1 MASVARAQQ
10 KALGFATS
18 MCAFVLIVRLTLKP
32 LGGPLPSGFH
42 WCVFCG
48 SFGAA
53 DFLLNIA
60 LFVPLGWGLR
70 MAGVRR
76 WPIYLFGLL
85 LAGTIETLQDFVV
98 SGRESGLN
106 DLISNPLG
114 AVIGV
119 ALADASSVLFRPDA
133 ATSRRLAIGA
143 AAIWIALA
151 ALMPWLMRPSLPRT
165 QYWEQIAAHLPKYG
179 VYTGQIVSATFNGQP
194 FRQGRLS
201 DSESAALRGAFL
213 HGTARVA
220 VTTIPAPS
228 IGRVAPIV
236 SVFDG
241 QKQEIFMIAC
251 AGQDLIFGV
260 RTRLDDLRFHSPAH
274 RLHGVIPC
282 DASGT
287 PSAVDTVRIAA
298 SVDRLGL
305 FLAAERDGTTASARP
320 DAGAWQAWRLIISD
334 SYGKQARFASYLTA
348 LWVILWM
355 APLGY
360 WLARAGRR
368 RDDIVEPESRPEQR
382 LGPPILFRLGLSAIT
397 LVASLAI
404 IPVGAGSRLAP
415 LPVWLAGV
423 AGVLLGYALAH
434 WDREIVWI

>member
-1 MASVARAQQ
+1 MVTVARAQQ

-18 MCAFVLIVRLTLKP
+18 VCAFVLIVRLTLKP

-76 WPIYLFGLL
+76 WPIYLFGFL
-85 LAGTIETLQDFVV
+85 LALTIETLQDFVV

-119 ALADASSVLFRPDA
+119 ALADASSTLFRPDVA
-133 ATSRRLAIGA
+133 MSRRLALGA

-165 QYWEQIAAHLPKYG
+165 QYWEQVAATLPKYG
-179 VYTGQIVSATFNGQP
+179 KYTGQILTATFNGQP

-201 DSESAALRGAFL
+201 DSESSALRDALL
-213 HGTARVA
+213 HGNAHVA
-220 VTTIPAPS
+220 ITTIPAPA
-228 IGRVAPIV
+228 IGRPAPIV
-236 SVFDG
+236 GVFDG
-241 QKQEIFMIAC
+241 QRQEIFMVAC

-282 DASGT
+282 DAVT
-287 PSAVDTVRIAA
+287 DADTIRIAA
-298 SVDRLGL
+298 SVDRVGL
-305 FLAAERDGTTASARP
+305 LLSAERDGKTASSRP
-320 DAGAWQAWRLIISD
+320 DAGVWHAWRLLISD
-334 SYGKQARFASYLTA
+334 SYGRQARFAPYLTA
-348 LWVILWM
+348 LWLILWM

-360 WLARAGRR
+360 WLAGVAGHR
-368 RDDIVEPESRPEQR
+368 
-382 LGPPILFRLGLSAIT
+382 FHLGLSAMT
-397 LVASLAI
+397 LVVSLAI
-404 IPVGAGSRLAP
+404 IPVSAGSRPAP
-415 LPVWLAGV
+415 LPVWLASV
-423 AGVLLGYALAH
+423 AGLGLGYML
-434 WDREIVWI
+434 WTQTRSS